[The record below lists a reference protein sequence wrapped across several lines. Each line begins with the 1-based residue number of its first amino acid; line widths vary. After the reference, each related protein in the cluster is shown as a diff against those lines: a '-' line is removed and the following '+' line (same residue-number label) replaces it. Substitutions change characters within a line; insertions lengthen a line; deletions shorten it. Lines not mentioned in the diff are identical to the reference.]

1 MSQTPENLAN
11 DRGLEL
17 TGLTPE
23 VANGFLLIVLPELRN
38 LLKDMCN
45 VRAFTRER
53 IVRQIDIRFTVSPGN
68 RLNSTYYGLHSHLGV
83 VEEEPSII
91 KL

>member
-1 MSQTPENLAN
+1 
-11 DRGLEL
+11 
-17 TGLTPE
+17 
-23 VANGFLLIVLPELRN
+23 
-38 LLKDMCN
+38 MCN

-83 VEEEPSII
+83 VEEEPSVI